1 MAITWTNDL
10 ATGNVQID
18 NEHKQLIK
26 AADELLEACSQGKG
40 RQEIGRAVE
49 FLSNYTKTHFAH
61 EEQLQVKFKFP
72 DYIVHKNWHIDFMK
86 EIEGVAEKMKAEGAT
101 IGLVAAVNNKISQL
115 LRHIR
120 TDDLKLAQFI
130 QSNQN

>member
-1 MAITWTNDL
+1 MAIAWTNDL
-10 ATGNVQID
+10 ETGNTQID

-61 EEQLQVKFKFP
+61 EEQLQTKYKYP
-72 DYIVHKNWHIDFMK
+72 DYITHKNWHIDFMK
-86 EIEGVAEKMKAEGAT
+86 EIENVAEKMKAEGAT
-101 IGLVAAVNNKISQL
+101 IALVAMVNNKLSQL

-120 TDDLKLAQFI
+120 TDDLKLSQFI
-130 QSNQN
+130 QNSTK